1 MCNKIRHIE
10 DVPLSTVAISLEHTH
25 FTQWVCLCINTS
37 SFLLQFNEDCDLLV
51 FEVKEASDKVVLYL
65 HFFVISMDV
74 LSIFLHRDASSRQ
87 FGKNMELTHLSI
99 EDDI

>member
-37 SFLLQFNEDCDLLV
+37 SFLLQFNEDCDLLF

-65 HFFVISMDV
+65 HLFVISMDV
-74 LSIFLHRDASSRQ
+74 LSNF
-87 FGKNMELTHLSI
+87 FGWRCKFKAIWQEHGAYPFKH
-99 EDDI
+99 

>member
-1 MCNKIRHIE
+1 MFHSVQWPFLLNT
-10 DVPLSTVAISLEHTH
+10 LISLSGFVYVH
-25 FTQWVCLCINTS
+25 F